1 MKRTRTMVAT
11 GLGLVLTLGLV
22 ACSGGSGESGG
33 EADLLADVKTNK
45 VITIGTSND
54 QPWSAVENGEA
65 VGIIPDLIREYL
77 KRKGVDATI
86 ESTPMP
92 FDSLIPAMKSGRIEL
107 MGDAMYITPER
118 EKEVAFTDVLFYNTE
133 GLAVAKGNPLG
144 INSLATL
151 CGHTGATY
159 KGTVWVKDLEKA
171 SAECPDGA
179 SINVKVYATIYE
191 AFQDIQTGRV
201 QGVLADSS
209 IAALAVKQNPGL
221 GMELAEGY
229 QPADKTASS
238 NGLAVMPTHRAF
250 AQDFSKVYE
259 EMKADG
265 TVATIFK
272 KAGLEP
278 VDTWLEP

>member
-1 MKRTRTMVAT
+1 MVLT
-11 GLGLVLTLGLV
+11 VLGLVSSLGLV
-22 ACSGGSGESGG
+22 ACSGGNESGG
-33 EADLLADVKTNK
+33 NADLLAQVKENK

-77 KRKGVDATI
+77 KRKGVEAKI
-86 ESTPMP
+86 ESIPMP

-118 EKEVAFTDVLFYNTE
+118 EKEVTFTDVLFYNAE

-144 INSLATL
+144 INKLSDL

-171 SAECPDGA
+171 SAECPDGGK
-179 SINVKVYATIYE
+179 INVKVYSTIYE
-191 AFQDIQTGRV
+191 AFQDIQTDRV

-209 IAALAVKQNPGL
+209 IAALAIKQNPGL
-221 GMELAEGY
+221 KMELSQGY
-229 QPADKTASS
+229 RPADKTASS
-238 NGLAVMPTHRAF
+238 NALAVMPKH
-250 AQDFSKVYE
+250 QDFARDFSDVYKQ
-259 EMKADG
+259 MKSDG
-265 TVATIFK
+265 TVAAIFK
-272 KAGLEP
+272 KAGLDP
-278 VDTWLEP
+278 VDTWLEA

>member
-11 GLGLVLTLGLV
+11 GLGLALTLGLI
-22 ACSGGSGESGG
+22 ACSGGTESGG
-33 EADLLADVKTNK
+33 EADLLAEIKKNK

-54 QPWSAVENGEA
+54 QPWSAVENGQA
-65 VGIIPDLIREYL
+65 AGIIPDLIREYL
-77 KRKGVDATI
+77 KRKDVDATI

-118 EKEVAFTDVLFYNTE
+118 EKEVTFTDVLFYNAE

-144 INSLATL
+144 INGLPDL

-171 SAECPDGA
+171 SAECPDGS

-209 IAALAVKQNPGL
+209 IAALAIKQNPGL
-221 GMELAEGY
+221 GMELAKGY
-229 QPADKTASS
+229 QLADKTASS
-238 NGLAVMPTHRAF
+238 NALAVMPAHRAF
-250 AQDFSKVYE
+250 AQDFSKVYG

-265 TVATIFK
+265 TVASIFK
-272 KAGLEP
+272 KAGLDP

>member
-11 GLGLVLTLGLV
+11 GLGLVLTLGL
-22 ACSGGSGESGG
+22 AGCSGGSESGG
-33 EADLLADVKTNK
+33 EADLLAEVKTNK

-77 KRKGVDATI
+77 KRKDVDATI

-118 EKEVAFTDVLFYNTE
+118 EKEVAFTDVLFYNAE

-144 INSLATL
+144 INGLSDL

-171 SAECPDGA
+171 SAECPDGS

-209 IAALAVKQNPGL
+209 IAALAIKQNPGL
-221 GMELAEGY
+221 GMELAGGY

-238 NGLAVMPTHRAF
+238 NGLAVMPPHRAF

-265 TVATIFK
+265 TVASIFK
-272 KAGLEP
+272 KAGLDP

>member
-11 GLGLVLTLGLV
+11 GLGLVLTLGL
-22 ACSGGSGESGG
+22 AGCSGGTESGSG
-33 EADLLADVKTNK
+33 ADLLADVKKNK

-77 KRKGVDATI
+77 KRKDVDATI

-118 EKEVAFTDVLFYNTE
+118 EKEVAFTDVLFYNAE

-144 INSLATL
+144 INGLSDL

-171 SAECPDGA
+171 SAECPDGG

-209 IAALAVKQNPGL
+209 IAALAIKQNPGL
-221 GMELAEGY
+221 GMELAGGY

-265 TVATIFK
+265 TVASIFE
-272 KAGLEP
+272 KAGLDP

>member
-144 INSLATL
+144 INGLANL

-171 SAECPDGA
+171 SAECPDGG

>member
-11 GLGLVLTLGLV
+11 GLGLVLTLGL
-22 ACSGGSGESGG
+22 AGCSGGTESGSG
-33 EADLLADVKTNK
+33 ADLLADVKTNK

-77 KRKGVDATI
+77 KRKDVDATI

-118 EKEVAFTDVLFYNTE
+118 EKEVAFTDVLFYNAE

-144 INSLATL
+144 INGLSDL

-171 SAECPDGA
+171 SAECTDGG

-209 IAALAVKQNPGL
+209 IAALAIKQNPGL
-221 GMELAEGY
+221 GMELAGGY

-265 TVATIFK
+265 TVASIFK
-272 KAGLEP
+272 KAGLDP

>member
-1 MKRTRTMVAT
+1 MKRTRTVVAT

-22 ACSGGSGESGG
+22 GCSGGTESGSG
-33 EADLLADVKTNK
+33 ADLLADVKKNK

-65 VGIIPDLIREYL
+65 VGIIPDLIREYF
-77 KRKGVDATI
+77 KRKDVDATI

-118 EKEVAFTDVLFYNTE
+118 EKEVAFTDVLFYNAE

-144 INSLATL
+144 INGFSDL

-171 SAECPDGA
+171 SAECPDGS

-209 IAALAVKQNPGL
+209 IAALAIKQNPDL
-221 GMELAEGY
+221 GMELAGGY

-265 TVATIFK
+265 TVASIFK
-272 KAGLEP
+272 KAGLDQ
-278 VDTWLEP
+278 VDTWLEA

>member
-1 MKRTRTMVAT
+1 MKRTRTLAVA
-11 GLGLVLTLGLV
+11 GLGFVLTLALV
-22 ACSGGSGESGG
+22 ACSGGRESGAD
-33 EADLLADVKTNK
+33 ADLLAEVQENK

-54 QPWSAVENGEA
+54 QPWSAVDGDEA

-77 KRKGVDATI
+77 KRKGIDATV

-107 MGDAMYITPER
+107 MGDAMYVTPER
-118 EKEVAFTDVLFYNTE
+118 EKEVVFTDILFYNAE

-144 INSLATL
+144 INSLADL

-171 SAECPDGA
+171 STECPDGN
-179 SINVKVYATIYE
+179 SINVKVYSTIYE

-201 QGVLADSS
+201 QGVMADSS
-209 IAALAVKQNPGL
+209 IAALAVKQNQGL
-221 GMELAEGY
+221 GMELSAGY
-229 QPADKTASS
+229 RPADKTASS
-238 NGLAVMPTHRAF
+238 NALAVMPKYAAF
-250 AQDFSKVYE
+250 AEDFSGVYK

-265 TVATIFK
+265 TVAAIFK
-272 KAGLEP
+272 KAGLDP
-278 VDTWLEP
+278 VDAWLEP